1 MRKLLLATAIATLTA
16 APVLAQQ
23 GLAPAPNQPYAN
35 SWTNAYGP
43 QWEQR
48 GWSHSRVRYGAT
60 VQADPAYAYAAPQYH
75 YGAVSGPYAAVD
87 VDAGPYAMTGFGF
100 ATSPAAVSVDGRYL
114 GNDPDPF
121 IRHSLIR
128 DQDEIL
134 GRGPN

>member
-16 APVLAQQ
+16 APALAQQ

-48 GWSHSRVRYGAT
+48 GWSHSRV
-60 VQADPAYAYAAPQYH
+60 QAGPAYAYTAPQYH

-87 VDAGPYAMTGFGF
+87 VDAGPYAMTGF